1 MAKSSRS
8 SIVKKNKASLKKS
21 VFGPVE
27 QARSERLNA
36 KLLALAQQP
45 KPEKQEMEV
54 EPDGISIPM
63 GSCTALC

>member
-8 SIVKKNKASLKKS
+8 SIVKKNKAGLKKS

>member
-63 GSCTALC
+63 RSCTALC